1 MKKKKFYAIPA
12 KIIVIAA
19 LSAASFLAG
28 LAGMRLLQGH
38 WIGMTMP
45 DMAQMSDYENSSEAA
60 NYLYREGS
68 TILSTLQNEN
78 NFCSYGSAYDETGT
92 IDIMNLS
99 AGVDNPDKNP
109 ETTYTLAEL
118 ASFYGTEG
126 YYELRALV
134 DFCDD
139 FTIYGCD
146 PSAGCIYTVDITSD
160 GNTSLS
166 MVGFEEDDTPEEETE
181 ADVTDEA
188 YDETEVFV
196 DYTDDYDVLESEGM
210 GSDATEVGTISVEIY
225 SVSDELYETIT
236 SDWEVSV
243 YGNSDNV
250 LYNNGIKIEE
260 EYGLMTAAGFTLAD
274 YVVSEADPVSL
285 WDCYFQLLSAAE
297 QLNSYLSG
305 TEETNALLYVCNIS
319 TDTVYTNV
327 DEWKNRSI
335 DQVEALYLADT
346 EATDTG
352 TYCYCKETEN
362 AQETTV
368 SLMGDADSLET
379 YGQLLLSELRSAD
392 SGYYEIFLGLDTNYP
407 LRTSSS
413 YTTMREFEEWNQSN
427 LFYPFNTVLVFIVM
441 LGLTALMLVFAV
453 RQTGRAAE
461 DEEIHPAGMDRFPL
475 ELMMLGD
482 LLLWFFLIYWPL
494 NAASF
499 VHTDLIYS
507 TAAYLTDS
515 VFSGAAAAALCVLL
529 LAWELKRYGRRV
541 KEKSVGGSLIGT
553 IVRWV
558 RKTVENA
565 RKAAREGH
573 QAGALI
579 RPVIACYLGFAAVQ
593 FIFLFFALR
602 SWYLTYRMPLTMIL
616 LLILLAFDVFVLL
629 RLVRRAIEREQIRTG
644 MEEIARGN
652 LDYQVDAEDFTE
664 ENRGTAET
672 LNHVREGVKQAVET
686 EMKSERLKTDL
697 ITNVSHDIKTPLTS
711 IINYVDI
718 LKRENFED
726 ERIAGYIEI
735 LDRKSQ
741 RMKQLTEDLVEAAK
755 ISSGV
760 INLDM
765 QRIDLKQ
772 LLLQAIGEME
782 EKFDAR
788 NLTIITDLTEGDMH
802 IRADGRRMYRVIENL
817 LNNAA
822 KYSMP
827 GSRVYISGENW
838 HRKVVFTIKNMSE
851 YPLNLSA
858 EEMTERFVRGD
869 VSRTTEGS
877 GLGLEIAKNLT
888 TMQGGELWIYLDGDL
903 FKVTVSFSEESDS
916 VAILR

>member
-12 KIIVIAA
+12 KIIVIAV

-78 NFCSYGSAYDETGT
+78 NFCSYGSAYGETDT

-99 AGVDNPDKNP
+99 AGVDNLDKNP
-109 ETTYTLAEL
+109 ETTYTLAAL
-118 ASFYGTEG
+118 AAFYGTEG

-160 GNTSLS
+160 GNSSLS

-181 ADVTDEA
+181 ADVTDEAYDETESNATDRA

-274 YVVSEADPVSL
+274 YVVSEADSVSL
-285 WDCYFQLLSAAE
+285 WDCYSQMLSAAR

-305 TEETNALLYVCNIS
+305 TEETNALLYVRNIS

-327 DEWKNRSI
+327 DAWKNRSI
-335 DQVEALYLADT
+335 DQVETLYLADT
-346 EATDTG
+346 EATGTG
-352 TYCYCKETEN
+352 TYYYCKETKN
-362 AQETTV
+362 AQETTI
-368 SLMGDADSLET
+368 SLMGDVDSLET
-379 YGQLLLSELRSAD
+379 YGQLLLSELRSAG

-427 LFYPFNTVLVFIVM
+427 PFYPFNTVLVFFAM
-441 LGLTALMLVFAV
+441 LGLTVLMLVFAV
-453 RQTGRAAE
+453 QQTGRAAE

-482 LLLWFFLIYWPL
+482 LLLGFFLACWL
-494 NAASF
+494 TNAASF
-499 VHTDLIYS
+499 VYTDVIYS
-507 TAAYLTDS
+507 SSAYFTDS
-515 VFSGAAAAALCVLL
+515 VFSGAAAAALCAIL
-529 LAWELKRYGRRV
+529 LAWELKRYGRCV
-541 KEKSVGGSLIGT
+541 KEKSVGGSLIGML
-553 IVRWV
+553 VRWV

-573 QAGALI
+573 RAGALI

-593 FIFLFFALR
+593 FMILFFALR
-602 SWYLTYRMPLTMIL
+602 GWYLTYRMPLTMIL
-616 LLILLAFDVFVLL
+616 LLILLVFDVFVLL
-629 RLVRRAIEREQIRTG
+629 RLVRRAIEREQIQTG
-644 MEEIARGN
+644 MEEIACGN
-652 LDYQVDAEDFTE
+652 LDYQVDAKNFME
-664 ENRGTAET
+664 ENRDTAET
-672 LNHVREGVKQAVET
+672 LNRVREGVKQAVET

-788 NLTIITDLTEGDMH
+788 NLTIITDLTQGDM
-802 IRADGRRMYRVIENL
+802 L
-817 LNNAA
+817 
-822 KYSMP
+822 
-827 GSRVYISGENW
+827 
-838 HRKVVFTIKNMSE
+838 
-851 YPLNLSA
+851 
-858 EEMTERFVRGD
+858 
-869 VSRTTEGS
+869 
-877 GLGLEIAKNLT
+877 
-888 TMQGGELWIYLDGDL
+888 
-903 FKVTVSFSEESDS
+903 
-916 VAILR
+916 